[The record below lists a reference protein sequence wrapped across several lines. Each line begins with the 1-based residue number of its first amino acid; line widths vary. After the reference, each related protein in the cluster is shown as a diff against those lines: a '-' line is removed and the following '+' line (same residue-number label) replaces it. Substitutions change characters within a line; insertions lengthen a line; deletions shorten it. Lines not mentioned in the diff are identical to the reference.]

1 MLSKHGDVV
10 RNGELGRIRP
20 EGAELQRLKHG
31 IGPFRVCGFAA
42 GVRFRSS
49 KTMPRK
55 CLIING
61 WN

>member
-1 MLSKHGDVV
+1 LRTHGDVV
-10 RNGELGRIRP
+10 RNGELRRIRP
-20 EGAELQRLKHG
+20 EWAELQRLKHG
-31 IGPFRVCGFAA
+31 IGPFRMSGFAG